1 MIKLKEIFWLA
12 LFVLP
17 FIAGV
22 ELWCYSITRKEALDY
37 AMDQL
42 FKNVETS
49 NTLIRNIGE
58 FLITL
63 WILLVKVFFICL
75 LIFVYVIPGWTKAID
90 RLVFGKSKDD

>member
-1 MIKLKEIFWLA
+1 MIKLKEIFWLL

-17 FIAGV
+17 LIVGV

-42 FKNVETS
+42 FTNVETS
-49 NTLIRNIGE
+49 NSLIRNIGE
-58 FLITL
+58 FLLTL
-63 WILLVKVFFICL
+63 WILLFRVFWICL
-75 LIFVYVIPGWTKAID
+75 LVFIYIIPDWIKAID